1 MATKKAT
8 TWDARMDDGAYV
20 NAVTGMGTLA
30 AEKAAHTRAA
40 PYARADL
47 RELARMKVQDGIA
60 AAIVECVPDAAFRH
74 EIAVV
79 GDSDGSA
86 LRDATRAGLA
96 QALRSAGEAQ
106 RLTGGALVVAEYDG
120 DGTDSL
126 AEPPRDGER
135 VTGLRVY
142 SAGCVRLDPGD
153 FEGDEPRLFHVRRLD
168 GTEASVSAAR
178 CVPVKGK
185 PLPDVLS
192 GDLGEA
198 YFGTGFLRPCEQAVK
213 DLASAYASA
222 VEMVQETG
230 LSVFR
235 LDSLDQM
242 VSKPD
247 GGIADLQRLMS
258 TVKLGMGSM
267 RAVYLGAGDQFEMK
281 SHSFA
286 GIPEILQKLANR
298 VSAVSRIPI
307 SVLFG
312 QGATGLAQ
320 TNDGDMRAF
329 ADTVDAWRQNYMYR
343 PACRLLADFSRRN
356 LGRELSEF
364 DWGPVSVMTETERND
379 AMAKQAD
386 YLVKYMQ
393 AGVIMPEEVRE
404 AVFVNGHSFDVSVGK

>member
-1 MATKKAT
+1 MARKKARIG
-8 TWDARMDDGAYV
+8 DSAYV
-20 NAVTGMGTLA
+20 NMVTGMGTLA

-60 AAIVECVPDAAFRH
+60 AAIVETVPDAAFRH
-74 EIAVV
+74 DVSIA
-79 GDSDGSA
+79 GDADGTA
-86 LRDATRAGLA
+86 LREATRAGLF

-106 RLTGGALVVAEYDG
+106 RLTGGALVVAEYEG
-120 DGTDSL
+120 DTPDSL
-126 AEPPRDGER
+126 AEPPDDGAR
-135 VTGLRVY
+135 VAGWRSY
-142 SAGCVRLDPGD
+142 SAGSVRLDPGD
-153 FEGDEPRLFHVRRLD
+153 FDGDEPRLFRVRRLD
-168 GTEASVSAAR
+168 GTETAVSAAR

-192 GDLGEA
+192 GDIGEA

-213 DLASAYASA
+213 DLASAYSSA

-242 VSKPD
+242 LSRPD
-247 GGIADLQRLMS
+247 GGLADVQRLMS

-286 GIPEILQKLANR
+286 GIPELLQKLAGR

-320 TNDGDMRAF
+320 TNEGDTRAF

-356 LGRELSEF
+356 LGGELSEF
-364 DWGPVSVMTETERND
+364 EWGPVSVMTETERND

-393 AGVIMPEEVRE
+393 AGVIMPDEVRE
-404 AVFVNGHSFDVSVGK
+404 AVFVNGHSFDVSVGG

>member
-1 MATKKAT
+1 MARKKARIG
-8 TWDARMDDGAYV
+8 DSAYV
-20 NAVTGMGTLA
+20 NMVTGMGTLE

-60 AAIVECVPDAAFRH
+60 AAIVETVPDAAFRH
-74 EIAVV
+74 DVSIA
-79 GDSDGSA
+79 GDGDGTA
-86 LRDATRAGLA
+86 LREATRAGLF

-106 RLTGGALVVAEYDG
+106 RLTGGALVVAEYEG
-120 DGTDSL
+120 DTPDSL
-126 AEPPRDGER
+126 AEPPDDGAR
-135 VTGLRVY
+135 VAGWRSY
-142 SAGCVRLDPGD
+142 SAGSVRLDPGD
-153 FEGDEPRLFHVRRLD
+153 FDGDEPRLFHVRRLD
-168 GTEASVSAAR
+168 GTETAVSAAR

-192 GDLGEA
+192 GDIGEA

-213 DLASAYASA
+213 DLASAYSSA

-242 VSKPD
+242 LSRPD
-247 GGIADLQRLMS
+247 GGLADVQRLMS

-286 GIPEILQKLANR
+286 GIPELIQKLAGR

-320 TNDGDMRAF
+320 TNEGDTRAF
-329 ADTVDAWRQNYMYR
+329 ADTVDAWRQNYLYR
-343 PACRLLADFSRRN
+343 PACRLLEDFSRRN

-364 DWGPVSVMTETERND
+364 EWGPVSVMTETERND

-404 AVFVNGHSFDVSVGK
+404 AVFVNGHSFDVSVGG

>member
-1 MATKKAT
+1 MARKKARIG
-8 TWDARMDDGAYV
+8 DSAYV
-20 NAVTGMGTLA
+20 NMVTGMGTLA

-40 PYARADL
+40 PYERADL

-60 AAIVECVPDAAFRH
+60 AAIVETVPDAAFRH
-74 EIAVV
+74 DVSIA
-79 GDSDGSA
+79 GDADGSA
-86 LRDATRAGLA
+86 LRDATRAGLF
-96 QALRSAGEAQ
+96 QALRAAGEAQ
-106 RLTGGALVVAEYDG
+106 RLTGGALVVAEYGG
-120 DGTDSL
+120 DAPDSL
-126 AEPPRDGER
+126 AEPPRDGSR
-135 VTGLRVY
+135 VAGWRSY
-142 SAGCVRLDPGD
+142 SAGSVRLDPGD
-153 FEGDEPRLFHVRRLD
+153 FDGDEPRLFHVRRLD
-168 GTEASVSAAR
+168 GTETAVSAAR

-192 GDLGEA
+192 GDIGEA

-213 DLASAYASA
+213 DIASA

-242 VSKPD
+242 LSRPD
-247 GGIADLQRLMS
+247 GGIADVQRLMS

-267 RAVYLGAGDQFEMK
+267 RAVYLGAGDQFETK

-286 GIPEILQKLANR
+286 GIPELLQKLAGR

-320 TNDGDMRAF
+320 TNEGDARAF
-329 ADTVDAWRQNYMYR
+329 ADTVDAWRQNYLYR

-364 DWGPVSVMTETERND
+364 EWGPVSVMTETERND

-404 AVFVNGHSFDVSVGK
+404 AVFVNGHSFDVSVRG